1 MRIDW
6 LFQWGESS
14 VGLPPGRISGPV
26 FPACE
31 CMYFQIHVNGCIS
44 KRRLQTNTHLAVVL
58 LLIGEQGEDE
68 AGGVEC
74 NVLKA
79 TRASTFG
86 KDTKRIVFL
95 GECPKTNKSIYFS
108 VSGAS
113 IS

>member
-1 MRIDW
+1 MRIDC
-6 LFQWGESS
+6 LFQWSENS

-44 KRRLQTNTHLAVVL
+44 KRMLQTNTHLAVVL
-58 LLIGEQGEDE
+58 LLVGEQSEDE
-68 AGGVEC
+68 AGGVES

-86 KDTKRIVFL
+86 KR
-95 GECPKTNKSIYFS
+95 PKEPYF
-108 VSGAS
+108 
-113 IS
+113 